1 MKFRKIIFSLLMF
14 IHFKEAYSLTKNLEI
29 NKLLEEPTKTYNKAN
44 DVESLGL
51 DNVDRNSKIVSKA
64 GSMDEEIKKAQEAMK
79 SQILKLDEHQV
90 PPEIRE
96 YIKKAKEDYIKS
108 NENQPQAN
116 KKNSIGENI
125 LAEKNE
131 NIIEEPKKIEN
142 IPAKIDEPKKI
153 INVNKIAENSEIKN
167 NLAPAKISKNRVGKK
182 VILNSKKKVTKKNLA
197 ELDAESGLF
206 NAQNQKEQEF
216 QNKLNQARKFYLNDL
231 NDNEDKIG
239 EEILVSEKIVPIKK
253 SLAPFGVDELPAIP
267 ILNRN
272 RNEENYHIPYIY
284 TPKEY
289 IDILFSA
296 VSMGSISYFNEAFK
310 YVLNPNISNE
320 QGDTILTYA
329 IFLRKYSII
338 ASALAKGADPNLPNR
353 LGYNP
358 VHLAIEMNDYITLDL
373 LEKNNADM
381 FYVDAFGRTYLML
394 ASKNGFLPAVD
405 LFVKKGI
412 NINEMDNDGFTAL
425 SIAYRNKHELVVKY
439 LLKNGAKTWTEK
451 EYMPQKKYFIR
462 ELQNR
467 WK

>member
-1 MKFRKIIFSLLMF
+1 MCFYIQ
-14 IHFKEAYSLTKNLEI
+14 EAYSLTKNLEI
-29 NKLLEEPTKTYNKAN
+29 NKLLEEPTKTYNN
-44 DVESLGL
+44 PSDVESLGL
-51 DNVDRNSKIVSKA
+51 DNVERPKIISKVHDPAEEMKKAREKMKKLIADLDENVILPESKAYVEKIKEDQKKLEAKNDESNDSIQTNSKIVEKNLPEITNN
-64 GSMDEEIKKAQEAMK
+64 DIKKVDENPKDNYIADTQNDHSQVNKNSTINNNSPSIMPVVENNKISVKKIVKTKKPAKSKKNTANIKIAEANKIKEQARKEQQKKDQEFQK
-79 SQILKLDEHQV
+79 KLDE
-90 PPEIRE
+90 
-96 YIKKAKEDYIKS
+96 
-108 NENQPQAN
+108 
-116 KKNSIGENI
+116 
-125 LAEKNE
+125 
-131 NIIEEPKKIEN
+131 
-142 IPAKIDEPKKI
+142 
-153 INVNKIAENSEIKN
+153 
-167 NLAPAKISKNRVGKK
+167 
-182 VILNSKKKVTKKNLA
+182 
-197 ELDAESGLF
+197 
-206 NAQNQKEQEF
+206 
-216 QNKLNQARKFYLNDL
+216 ARKFYLKDL
-231 NDNEDKIG
+231 VNQEDKTD
-239 EEILVSEKIVPIKK
+239 EEILASENIAPVKK
-253 SLAPFGVDELPAIP
+253 ALAPFAQDELPAIP
-267 ILNRN
+267 ILNRS
-272 RNEENYHIPYIY
+272 RSDDNYHIPYIY

-296 VSMGSISYFNEAFK
+296 ISMGSISYFNEAFK

-358 VHLAIEMNDYITLDL
+358 VHLAIEMNDYTTLDL

-381 FYVDAFGRTYLML
+381 FYIDAFGRTYLML

-405 LFVKKGI
+405 LLVKKGV

-451 EYMPQKKYFIR
+451 EYIPQKRNLIK